1 VDALGGKEVAKTE
14 NSIYYGS
21 KNSIFGF
28 YLNNDN
34 LDSFVEVSKMDH
46 DRLMQG
52 VCEGKLILPDEKGN
66 PILAEQERDYQAEA
80 KYALADR
87 KAELNSISVVAWA
100 AMTKDKQAE
109 WIKYL
114 KDLEAVPKQKG
125 WPENIEWPKKPE

>member
-1 VDALGGKEVAKTE
+1 MAKTE

-34 LDSFVEVSKMDH
+34 LDTFVGVSKMDH

-52 VCEGKLILPDEKGN
+52 VCEGKLVIPDENGN
-66 PILAEQERDYQAEA
+66 PILAEQERDYQA
-80 KYALADR
+80 KYPCRR
-87 KAELNSISVVAWA
+87 KAELNKISVVAWA

-109 WIKYL
+109 WTKYL
-114 KDLEAVPKQKG
+114 NDLEAVPKQKG